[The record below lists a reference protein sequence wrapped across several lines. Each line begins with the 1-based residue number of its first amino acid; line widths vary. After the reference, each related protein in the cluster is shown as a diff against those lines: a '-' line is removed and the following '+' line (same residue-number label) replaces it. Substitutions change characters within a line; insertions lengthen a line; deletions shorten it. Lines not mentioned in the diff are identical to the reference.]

1 MKILICCPFVARGYG
16 GLERVGVDLANY
28 LSGKGYAIALLYYD
42 ESLPKFPIYRNIA
55 LINNL
60 QSFSNTVNKVA
71 KFNPDVFL
79 AMSSGFLSIYM
90 AKIASEIGCPLTFH
104 ESSMHFR
111 FCGPHWAEKRN
122 ICFEEATL
130 EREAICSLAVR
141 IRHVLNHSIY
151 YLPKYLAENVRVFP
165 NPVNFKINF
174 QNKRKQICSDK
185 YIINIG
191 GLKKVKNILP
201 ALQAFSRLSKNYPDW
216 KIKIYGRGFP
226 REKSYQET
234 IYKFIE
240 SHNLES
246 KVLFMGECNNI
257 EKEYRKADI
266 HISTSL
272 VENFN
277 MAAAESIVCGVPTI
291 AFSESYGTSE
301 LIKHQ
306 HNGLLV
312 KQKEGVDGLEIAL
325 KKLMNDYELRQF
337 LSRNSL
343 EDSKIFSAQNIYPK
357 WEQFFEEAYSYKD
370 SSDKLLL
377 EYISRDRERALFAR
391 RKAISLLSAD

>member
-1 MKILICCPFVARGYG
+1 MRLLICCPFVARGFG
-16 GLERVGVDLANY
+16 GLERVGIDLANY
-28 LSGKGYAIALLYYD
+28 LSVKGYSIALLYYD
-42 ESLPKFPIYRNIA
+42 ESNPKFSVDRKIV

-60 QSFSNTVNKVA
+60 QNFSSTVSKIA
-71 KFNPDVFL
+71 KFSPDVFL

-90 AKIASEIGCPLTFH
+90 AKIAFEVGCPLTFH

-122 ICFEEATL
+122 ISFEEATL

-151 YLPKYLAENVRVFP
+151 YLPKYLAENVRIFP

-174 QNKRKQICSDK
+174 NNKRKQICSDK

-191 GLKKVKNILP
+191 GLKKVKNIMP
-201 ALQAFSRLSKNYPDW
+201 ALKAFSRLSKNYPDW
-216 KIKIYGRGFP
+216 KIKIYGRGFG
-226 REKSYQET
+226 REKKYQQT

-257 EKEYRKADI
+257 EKEYQKADI

-291 AFSESYGTSE
+291 AFLDSYGTSE

-312 KQKEGVDGLEIAL
+312 RQNEGVDGLETAL
-325 KKLMNDYELRQF
+325 KKLMDDFELRQF
-337 LSRNSL
+337 LSTNAL
-343 EDSKIFSAQNIYPK
+343 EDSKIFSPQNIYPK
-357 WEQFFEEAYSYKD
+357 WEQFFEEAYSYKN

-377 EYISRDRERALFAR
+377 EYISRDRERALFSR
-391 RKAISLLSAD
+391 RKAMSLLLAD